1 MSHESE
7 AHVHWYWHAMDPDK
21 PLFPEVYRESSSP
34 SADSFVPVVRQVT
47 KTPETVHHPMVCLL
61 AGSPGRVG
69 YTALS
74 RTPIIMRR
82 LLNSG
87 TLIAVALL
95 GACRGAEPSAAEKK
109 AIAAEIEAE
118 VRSAYDL
125 KKPDVEKSL
134 ETLYADTG
142 RIVSASSG
150 TIIASRDTLFAG
162 IHAFWKYVGSNMR
175 DPKWMWDRIL
185 IDVLSRD
192 AAVMTATYHVPHLTP
207 TNMPHVIGGAWTAVF
222 RKENGRWV
230 IVQEHLSDLPPAM
243 ADSAHAHMKMPPD
256 TAKAGVR

>member
-1 MSHESE
+1 
-7 AHVHWYWHAMDPDK
+7 
-21 PLFPEVYRESSSP
+21 
-34 SADSFVPVVRQVT
+34 
-47 KTPETVHHPMVCLL
+47 
-61 AGSPGRVG
+61 
-69 YTALS
+69 
-74 RTPIIMRR
+74 MRR
-82 LLNSG
+82 LVTSVALA
-87 TLIAVALL
+87 AVALL
-95 GACRGAEPSAAEKK
+95 PACSGSEPSAAEKK
-109 AIAAEIEAE
+109 AIATAIEAE

-125 KKPDVEKSL
+125 KSADVEKSL
-134 ETLYADTG
+134 EKLYPDTG

-175 DPKWMWDRIL
+175 NPTWRWDHIL

-230 IVQEHLSDLPPAM
+230 IIQEHLSDLPPAM
-243 ADSAHAHMKMPPD
+243 ADSAHAHMKMTAD
-256 TAKAGVR
+256 TGRAGSR